1 MKSGGCPCCCRQNS
15 TISCWCKSKSG
26 AKICTENQSR
36 SILQLETMAGSD
48 LARKGR
54 EQGGHHPLVHK
65 DRTRKRSEEPS
76 NPPPSPPLSLFKY
89 FPFYIPTEGS
99 VSFLSVDFFSSILCF
114 PFPFS
119 LPYSSMFFVFLSLSS
134 FFSLPDSSSSSP
146 LMEIMQSRSLF
157 FLFSFF
163 GYLLFLRCKKETTG
177 RTISD
182 RKEEKRLKRKVVYKI

>member
-146 LMEIMQSRSLF
+146 SNGDHAIKISLF
-157 FLFSFF
+157 PIFF
-163 GYLLFLRCKKETTG
+163 FRVPAFPEMQK
-177 RTISD
+177 RNN
-182 RKEEKRLKRKVVYKI
+182 RKDNFRQERRKAFKAEGCL